1 MSYSQASRSQY
12 EASQH
17 ANSFIDSD
25 LPQSDESLDALSS
38 QSIAQST
45 PVSDTPLPLN
55 ILVPRLTTARRQTL
69 STILYSLQLRQ
80 NRSNDGDISDTV
92 FEMVAND

>member
-55 ILVPRLTTARRQTL
+55 ILVPPTYYSASANSFNHLIFSTTATKPIQ
-69 STILYSLQLRQ
+69 
-80 NRSNDGDISDTV
+80 
-92 FEMVAND
+92 